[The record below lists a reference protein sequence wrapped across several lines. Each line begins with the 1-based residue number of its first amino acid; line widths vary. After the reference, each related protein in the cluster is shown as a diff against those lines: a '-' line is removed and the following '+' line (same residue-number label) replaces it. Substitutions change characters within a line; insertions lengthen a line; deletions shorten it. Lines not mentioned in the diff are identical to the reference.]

1 MFALFEEVQSVQR
14 DDILFSLVSYDNS
27 RESSSSA
34 TFFNG
39 ITNSKWRLYLEETT
53 FHRLFFIP
61 SPLPLFFPSLFPFKS
76 VLLMDDFFSS
86 PPPPPP
92 FLLFF
97 SFSIF
102 PRTVSDGKIDRRWKM
117 NGGTGVT
124 SVQLWDIFHCDR
136 CSLFFPQTFFFPPIP
151 WLLRIR
157 IFMGNGKNMITF
169 NQFRWWIC
177 LNFKIIKYQ
186 IYV

>member
-61 SPLPLFFPSLFPFKS
+61 SPPPCFFLHSFPSRVYS
-76 VLLMDDFFSS
+76 WWMIFFS
-86 PPPPPP
+86 PP

-136 CSLFFPQTFFFPPIP
+136 CSLFFPQIFFFPPIP

-177 LNFKIIKYQ
+177 LNFKIMKYQ
-186 IYV
+186 IYE